1 MQEAAARAENGTRQ
15 DLPMLDLFPDSA
27 LIERGELQLGGS
39 SASQLAEDFGTPLVV
54 YCEDTVRRRARTFRD
69 AVGEGGRVFY
79 GTKAFPN
86 VALLRLFREE
96 GIGADVAALGELAFA
111 RAAGLSGA
119 ELVVHGNNKDDALL
133 RDAAREAAPVVI
145 DGSDE
150 VELAAEAGVRR
161 VLVRVTVG
169 VDADTHEAI
178 VTGHHGSKFGLPPD
192 HAQEAVADALA
203 RGLEVLGLHVHVGS
217 QLPDFTAQAATIAR
231 LADFAATC
239 RDVLGWTA
247 GVADPGGGVG

>member
-39 SASQLAEDFGTPLVV
+39 SASQLAEEFGTPLVV

-96 GIGADVAALGELAFA
+96 GIGADVAAPGELAFA

-119 ELVVHGNNKDDALL
+119 ELVVHGNNKDDGLVRGAG
-133 RDAAREAAPVVI
+133 RGAAAGAVE
-145 DGSDE
+145 GSD
-150 VELAAEAGVRR
+150 
-161 VLVRVTVG
+161 
-169 VDADTHEAI
+169 
-178 VTGHHGSKFGLPPD
+178 
-192 HAQEAVADALA
+192 
-203 RGLEVLGLHVHVGS
+203 
-217 QLPDFTAQAATIAR
+217 
-231 LADFAATC
+231 
-239 RDVLGWTA
+239 GWGDGA
-247 GVADPGGGVG
+247 WV